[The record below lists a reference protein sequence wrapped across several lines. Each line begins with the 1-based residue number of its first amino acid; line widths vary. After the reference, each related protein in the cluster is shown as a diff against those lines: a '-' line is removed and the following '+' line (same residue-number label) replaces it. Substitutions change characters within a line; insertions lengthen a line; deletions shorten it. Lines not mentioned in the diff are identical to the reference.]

1 MSERRIEVEVDRERC
16 MSSAAC
22 ISLAPGAFALDDE
35 GVSTVRTPL
44 GDDADAIVD
53 AAESCPVR
61 AIRLRID
68 GREV

>member
-1 MSERRIEVEVDRERC
+1 

-22 ISLAPGAFALDDE
+22 ISLAPATFALGDD
-35 GVSTVRTPL
+35 GVSTVRSTL

-53 AAESCPVR
+53 AVESCPVR
-61 AIRLRID
+61 AIRARID

>member
-1 MSERRIEVEVDRERC
+1 MSEPQIEVEIDRDRC

-22 ISLAPGAFALDDE
+22 ISLAPGTFALDEE
-35 GVSTVRTPL
+35 GVSTVRSPT

-53 AAESCPVR
+53 AVESCPVR
-61 AIRLRID
+61 AIRARID